1 MRPAALVI
9 KRLVFARFYHPY
21 NKATP
26 RKRPKRFL
34 SIMFSSMKGVT
45 LLGNPETD
53 VYSPNKNNLDVND
66 VAGASSHNPE
76 DTSRRELTRVLFVG
90 DGDFSLSKAFAKT
103 KATSCVVVATSLST
117 KSEIEQ
123 NWKGYENV
131 RELENLPNVE
141 RVAHGIDATNT
152 EDMMRSLSPNEDQH
166 ERAKTADAAAD
177 AIIFAFPHLPGKG
190 KISKNRELLRNFLL
204 AAKDERVMRPNGVC
218 EVALAPGQGGTFVDG
233 DESRLMYGD
242 TWKAYDMG
250 ADVGMALIECERF
263 DEEKWRERSYKPTGH
278 WRGLDDSRSFRVSN
292 AVVHRFKREEE
303 VSESD
308 GSCSRFQRKEERF
321 TRDVSL
327 AIEKKL
333 VGASAEESEDKNKDD
348 EENGIVTFFAPDGE
362 QCAFA
367 NDGTCAFANRCD
379 KERKPLEYTR
389 LNRKVPSRY
398 FDPKYRGKWCCGK
411 CYVKISKVLQLQKQT
426 NGIKDTTPE
435 EKELLEKIRAVAMES
450 AEETAKT
457 WKVHKKIGFTDAF
470 IIDRYDPKDESNA
483 VARNVRLRYH
493 CERHPLN
500 GKEVNEIQHA
510 LREKLERGHLKGVT
524 LRWYRREEDEKT
536 KKQRV

>member
-233 DESRLMYGD
+233 DESRTMYGD

-292 AVVHRFKREEE
+292 AVVHRFKRDEE

-333 VGASAEESEDKNKDD
+333 VGASAEESDDKNKDD
-348 EENGIVTFFAPDGE
+348 EENGIVTF
-362 QCAFA
+362 
-367 NDGTCAFANRCD
+367 
-379 KERKPLEYTR
+379 
-389 LNRKVPSRY
+389 SR
-398 FDPKYRGKWCCGK
+398 
-411 CYVKISKVLQLQKQT
+411 Q
-426 NGIKDTTPE
+426 
-435 EKELLEKIRAVAMES
+435 MES
-450 AEETAKT
+450 
-457 WKVHKKIGFTDAF
+457 G
-470 IIDRYDPKDESNA
+470 
-483 VARNVRLRYH
+483 VRLQTMARA
-493 CERHPLN
+493 RLQIDAI
-500 GKEVNEIQHA
+500 K
-510 LREKLERGHLKGVT
+510 RGNRWST
-524 LRWYRREEDEKT
+524 LD
-536 KKQRV
+536 

>member
-303 VSESD
+303 VLESD

-333 VGASAEESEDKNKDD
+333 VGASAEESDDKNKDD

-362 QCAFA
+362 RCAFA

-398 FDPKYRGKWCCGK
+398 FDPTYRGKWCCGK

-426 NGIKDTTPE
+426 NGVKDTTPE

>member
-1 MRPAALVI
+1 
-9 KRLVFARFYHPY
+9 
-21 NKATP
+21 
-26 RKRPKRFL
+26 
-34 SIMFSSMKGVT
+34 MKGVT

-53 VYSPNKNNLDVND
+53 VDSPNKNNLDVDD
-66 VAGASSHNPE
+66 VAGASSERHP
-76 DTSRRELTRVLFVG
+76 DTNRTRVLFVG

-152 EDMMRSLSPNEDQH
+152 EDMMRSLSPNEDQQH

-333 VGASAEESEDKNKDD
+333 VGASAEESDDKNKDD

-362 QCAFA
+362 RCAFA

-398 FDPKYRGKWCCGK
+398 FDPTYRGKWCCGK

>member
-9 KRLVFARFYHPY
+9 KRVVFARFYHPH
-21 NKATP
+21 KATP

-34 SIMFSSMKGVT
+34 SFMFSSAKGVT

-53 VYSPNKNNLDVND
+53 VYSPNIDD
-66 VAGASSHNPE
+66 VAGASSGHPE
-76 DTSRRELTRVLFVG
+76 DTNRRELTRVLFVG

-103 KATSCVVVATSLST
+103 KANSCVVVATSLST

-152 EDMMRSLSPNEDQH
+152 EDMMRSLSPNEDQQYR
-166 ERAKTADAAAD
+166 RAKTADAAAD

-278 WRGLDDSRSFRVSN
+278 WRGLDDSR
-292 AVVHRFKREEE
+292 RF
-303 VSESD
+303 
-308 GSCSRFQRKEERF
+308 G
-321 TRDVSL
+321 
-327 AIEKKL
+327 
-333 VGASAEESEDKNKDD
+333 
-348 EENGIVTFFAPDGE
+348 
-362 QCAFA
+362 
-367 NDGTCAFANRCD
+367 
-379 KERKPLEYTR
+379 
-389 LNRKVPSRY
+389 
-398 FDPKYRGKWCCGK
+398 
-411 CYVKISKVLQLQKQT
+411 
-426 NGIKDTTPE
+426 
-435 EKELLEKIRAVAMES
+435 
-450 AEETAKT
+450 
-457 WKVHKKIGFTDAF
+457 
-470 IIDRYDPKDESNA
+470 
-483 VARNVRLRYH
+483 
-493 CERHPLN
+493 
-500 GKEVNEIQHA
+500 
-510 LREKLERGHLKGVT
+510 
-524 LRWYRREEDEKT
+524 
-536 KKQRV
+536 

>member
-66 VAGASSHNPE
+66 VAGASSERHP
-76 DTSRRELTRVLFVG
+76 DTNRTRVLFVG

-152 EDMMRSLSPNEDQH
+152 EDMMRSLSPNDDQQH
-166 ERAKTADAAAD
+166 QRAKRADAAAD

-233 DESRLMYGD
+233 DESRTMYGD

-278 WRGLDDSRSFRVSN
+278 WRGMDDSRSFRVSN